1 LRAAPGFY
9 KVAADER
16 QMNSTQTMR
25 KTVIN
30 RASIGL
36 GIGGVLLLLRF
47 CVTIL
52 LGIHNHEPGGEATI
66 FQGLFLIFDLLVS
79 AYSMVPWL
87 LLTRSHTLT
96 VHYWQW
102 YFALD
107 FLITGLIWGLTEA
120 FVVWC
125 AARWRK

>member
-1 LRAAPGFY
+1 LPVSRSPSSQLRAAPGFY

-16 QMNSTQTMR
+16 HMNSKQTMF
-25 KTVIN
+25 KTVIK
-30 RASIGL
+30 RAWIGL
-36 GIGGVLLLLRF
+36 AVGGLLLLMRF

-66 FQGLFLIFDLLVS
+66 FQGLFLIFDLLAS

-87 LLTRSHTLT
+87 LLARSHNLT
-96 VHYWQW
+96 VQYWQC

-107 FLITGLIWGLTEA
+107 FLIIGLI
-120 FVVWC
+120 
-125 AARWRK
+125 

>member
-1 LRAAPGFY
+1 
-9 KVAADER
+9 
-16 QMNSTQTMR
+16 MNSKQTML
-25 KTVIN
+25 KTVIK

-36 GIGGVLLLLRF
+36 AVGGLLLLMRF
-47 CVTIL
+47 GVTIL

-66 FQGLFLIFDLLVS
+66 FQGLFLIFDLLAS

-87 LLTRSHTLT
+87 LLTRSHNLT

-107 FLITGLIWGLTEA
+107 CLIIGLIWGLTEA
-120 FVVWC
+120 LAFWC